1 MPDRSGTPGDDVEEQ
16 IDSAASECV
25 RRLRD
30 ADVTLATAESLTG
43 GLVGGAITAV
53 PGASAVYRGGVV
65 AYATDL
71 KNELLGVDAGLLA
84 RAGAVD
90 PEVARSMATGA
101 RTRLGADI
109 GLATTGVAGP
119 SPQDGKSPGTVWVG
133 VATRSTS
140 WAVDVSCAPVGDRTS
155 VRQSAVLSALRE
167 LNLLLAALGQP
178 QRRG

>member
-1 MPDRSGTPGDDVEEQ
+1 M
-16 IDSAASECV
+16 AAAECV
-25 RRLRD
+25 RRLGD
-30 ADVTLATAESLTG
+30 GAATLATAESLTG

-71 KNELLGVDAGLLA
+71 KNQLLGVDAGLLA

-90 PEVARSMATGA
+90 PEVARSMASGA
-101 RTRLGADI
+101 RTRLGADV

-119 SPQDGKSPGTVWVG
+119 SPQDGTAPGTVWVG
-133 VATRSTS
+133 VATRSSS
-140 WAVDVSCAPVGDRTS
+140 WAVDASCAPVGDRTS
-155 VRQSAVLSALRE
+155 VRQSAVLAALRE
-167 LNLLLAALGQP
+167 LTLHLAAAGQA

>member
-1 MPDRSGTPGDDVEEQ
+1 M
-16 IDSAASECV
+16 AAAECV
-25 RRLRD
+25 RRLGD
-30 ADVTLATAESLTG
+30 GAATLATAESLTG

-71 KNELLGVDAGLLA
+71 KNQLLGVDAGLLA

-90 PEVARSMATGA
+90 PEVARSMASGA
-101 RTRLGADI
+101 RTRLGADV

-119 SPQDGKSPGTVWVG
+119 SPQDGTAPGTVWVG
-133 VATRSTS
+133 VATRSSS
-140 WAVDVSCAPVGDRTS
+140 WAADASCAPVGDRTS
-155 VRQSAVLSALRE
+155 VRLSAV
-167 LNLLLAALGQP
+167 LAALGELNRYLATVGQS